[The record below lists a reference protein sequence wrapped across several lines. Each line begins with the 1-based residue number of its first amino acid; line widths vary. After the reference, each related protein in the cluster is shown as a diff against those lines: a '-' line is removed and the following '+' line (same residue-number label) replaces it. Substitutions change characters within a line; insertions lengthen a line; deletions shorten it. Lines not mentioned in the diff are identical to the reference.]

1 MIIYDNDNHQV
12 ITNLMKEDE
21 DDQLKRVVVR
31 GLVLIIRLVV
41 ISFHYHLCHDD
52 NDDETIVRGVVLI
65 IKLVVIS
72 HLQNVCCIRMC
83 HKNDFNVTEVLH
95 F

>member
-1 MIIYDNDNHQV
+1 
-12 ITNLMKEDE
+12 MKEDE

-41 ISFHYHLCHDD
+41 ISYHYHICHDD
-52 NDDETIVRGVVLI
+52 NDDETIARGVVLI

-72 HLQNVCCIRMC
+72 HLHYVCCIMMFY
-83 HKNDFNVTEVLH
+83 KNDFNVTEVFH

>member
-72 HLQNVCCIRMC
+72 HIFMMIYY
-83 HKNDFNVTEVLH
+83 KNDFNVTEVLH

>member
-1 MIIYDNDNHQV
+1 MTVYDHDNHQV

-41 ISFHYHLCHDD
+41 ISYHYHICHDD
-52 NDDETIVRGVVLI
+52 HDDEIIVRGVVLI

-72 HLQNVCCIRMC
+72 HIFMMMYY
-83 HKNDFNVTEVLH
+83 KNDFNITEVLH

>member
-1 MIIYDNDNHQV
+1 MTVYDHDNHQV

-31 GLVLIIRLVV
+31 GLVLIIRYVV
-41 ISFHYHLCHDD
+41 ISYHYHICHDD
-52 NDDETIVRGVVLI
+52 NDDEIIVRGVVLI
-65 IKLVVIS
+65 TKLVVIC
-72 HLQNVCCIRMC
+72 HLVVLWCITKMISM
-83 HKNDFNVTEVLH
+83 FLTEVFH